1 MNSAM
6 ESAVYESTTSPGEL
20 AAWIKAAGRLLI
32 ITHVRPD
39 GDAIGSTLAIARA
52 AERAGVSTHL
62 AYAGELPGWM
72 GDVMGNTPWVHLDA
86 GDPPPPFDRVLV
98 CDTGAWGQVEP
109 YKPWIAGKAD
119 RVAILDHHRSGTP
132 DMADTRLIERDAAA
146 ACEIAAEVCALV
158 LGIAGPA
165 DLPVEIA
172 EPLMLG
178 LGTDTGWFRHP
189 SVTPHVLRL
198 AADLVQAGAEHPRL
212 VKMTMLSD
220 PPQRLKLMAKAMGG
234 LSLHEDVVDGA
245 GVAVIKVRA
254 DDLTSLGASP
264 GMTSGFAD
272 PALSVKS
279 VSVAI
284 VLVELPPDGSG
295 KQIVKISLRSKI
307 DGPDVAKIAGAFGG
321 GGHIRAAGAR
331 SELSLDETEQKL
343 LELIAQSKSS

>member
-1 MNSAM
+1 MTQAT
-6 ESAVYESTTSPGEL
+6 ESAVYESTVSPGEL
-20 AAWIKAAGRLLI
+20 VEWIRGAGRLLL

-39 GDAIGSTLAIARA
+39 GDAVGSTLAIARA
-52 AERAGVSTHL
+52 ARLAGVEASL
-62 AYAGELPGWM
+62 AYAGELPPWM
-72 GDVMGNTPWVHLDA
+72 GDILGETEWVHLDA
-86 GDPPPPFDRVLV
+86 GDPPLAFDKVLV
-98 CDTGAWGQVEP
+98 CDTGAWSQLEP

-119 RVAILDHHRSGTP
+119 VVAVLDHHRSGSP
-132 DMADTRLIERDAAA
+132 DVAERRVVDSDAAA
-146 ACEIAAEVCALV
+146 ACEMAAEVCALL
-158 LGIAGPA
+158 LGMESPA
-165 DLPVEIA
+165 SLPVDIA

-220 PPQRLKLMAKAMGG
+220 PIQRLKLMSKALGS
-234 LSLHEDVVDGA
+234 LSLHEDL
-245 GVAVIKVRA
+245 GVAVVKVTA
-254 DDLTSLGASP
+254 EDISSIGASV

-272 PALSVKS
+272 PALSVRA

-284 VLVELPPDGSG
+284 VLVELPPEGDG
-295 KQIVKISLRSKI
+295 KKLVKISMRSKV

-331 SELSLDETEQKL
+331 SEMSLDETEAKL
-343 LELIAQSKSS
+343 LELIAESKTE